1 MIADT
6 LIILS
11 LPQSLI
17 SSQSPFRTQD
27 KTDEGSVP
35 ESAGRALAQP
45 DPRPGEVRRTGGRR
59 QDGGPG
65 RGGAARGGVPHLQRD
80 PAPHPQHQGHQPLEN
95 KTPGE

>member
-27 KTDEGSVP
+27 KDEGSVP

-45 DPRPGEVRRTGGRR
+45 DPRPGEVWRVGGRG

-65 RGGAARGGVPHLQRD
+65 RGGEAGGGVSHLQRD

-95 KTPGE
+95 KTPGK

>member
-27 KTDEGSVP
+27 KDEGSVP
-35 ESAGRALAQP
+35 ESAGRSLAQP
-45 DPRPGEVRRTGGRR
+45 DPRPGEVRRVGGRR

-65 RGGAARGGVPHLQRD
+65 RGGEAGGGVPHLQRD
-80 PAPHPQHQGHQPLEN
+80 PASHPQHQGHQPLEN